1 MYIGHPLLNMKWF
14 LIALIINLGCAQSTD
29 SFVSERVK
37 MVEEQIK
44 GRGIKDLLVLKA
56 VSTVKRELFVPEKY
70 RDLAYSDRPLPI
82 GHNQT
87 ISQPYIVSYM
97 TEPLQVEKD
106 QKVLEIGTG
115 SGYQAA
121 VLAELV
127 NHVFTIEIIPELAEG
142 AEKVLNKTGYDNI
155 TIRTGDGYKGWPDQ
169 APFDRIMVTAAP
181 EELPEKLVQ
190 QLANDGRMIIP
201 VGANLFMQYLWVIK
215 RDKNGKITKEKILPV
230 RFVPMV
236 KE

>member
-1 MYIGHPLLNMKWF
+1 MNMKWF
-14 LIALIINLGCAQSTD
+14 LIAIILNLGCAQSTD
-29 SFVSERVK
+29 SFDNSRVR
-37 MVEEQIK
+37 MVEDQIK
-44 GRGIKDLLVLKA
+44 GRGVKDQAVLKA
-56 VSTVKRELFVPEKY
+56 VSTVKRELFVPERY

-82 GHNQT
+82 GHKQT
-87 ISQPYIVSYM
+87 ISQPYIVAYM
-97 TEPLQVEKD
+97 TEQLQVEKH

-121 VLAELV
+121 ILAELA

-142 AEKVLNKTGYDNI
+142 AKKVLNKTGYDNI
-155 TIRTGDGYKGWPDQ
+155 TVRTGDGYKGWPDQ

-181 EELPEKLVQ
+181 EEIPKKLVQ

-201 VGANLFMQYLWVIK
+201 VGANLFMQYLWLIK
-215 RDKNGKITKEKILPV
+215 KDKDGIVMKEKILPV

>member
-1 MYIGHPLLNMKWF
+1 
-14 LIALIINLGCAQSTD
+14 
-29 SFVSERVK
+29 
-37 MVEEQIK
+37 MVEDQIK
-44 GRGIKDLLVLKA
+44 GRGVKDQAVLKA

-82 GHNQT
+82 GHKQT
-87 ISQPYIVSYM
+87 ISQPYIVAYM
-97 TEPLQVEKD
+97 TEQLQVEKH

-121 VLAELV
+121 ILAELA

-142 AEKVLNKTGYDNI
+142 AEKVLHENKYSNI
-155 TIRTGDGYKGWPDQ
+155 TVRTGDGYKGWPEE

-181 EELPEKLVQ
+181 EEIPEALVE
-190 QLANDGRMIIP
+190 QLAQGGRMIIP
-201 VGANLFMQYLWVIK
+201 VGANLFMQYLWMIK
-215 RDKNGKITKEKILPV
+215 KDKDGIVTKEKILPV

>member
-1 MYIGHPLLNMKWF
+1 MKWF

-37 MVEEQIK
+37 MVEDQIK
-44 GRGIKDLLVLKA
+44 GRGIKDLSVLKA

-87 ISQPYIVSYM
+87 ISQPYIVAYM
-97 TEPLQVEKD
+97 TEQLQVEKD

-181 EELPEKLVQ
+181 EEIPEKLVQ

-201 VGANLFMQYLWVIK
+201 VGANLFMQYLWLIK

>member
-1 MYIGHPLLNMKWF
+1 MKWF
-14 LIALIINLGCAQSTD
+14 LIAIILNLGCAKSTD
-29 SFVSERVK
+29 SFDSKRVK

-44 GRGIKDLLVLKA
+44 GRGIKDPSVLKA

-87 ISQPYIVSYM
+87 ISQPYIVAYM
-97 TEPLQVEKD
+97 TEQLQVEKD

-181 EELPEKLVQ
+181 EEIPEKLVQ

-201 VGANLFMQYLWVIK
+201 VGANLFMQYLWLIK